1 MPAAFRT
8 EIDAF
13 TARLRLRQL
22 DGSLA
27 CARGAADVLRALV
40 ADGRHASGR
49 ALLDDVRRW
58 GVVMQAAKPLGE
70 CGGGRGEM
78 RRKRRPMA
86 SDPLTRLLPHQNSP
100 SATSSAASCT

>member
-1 MPAAFRT
+1 MLATFRT

-13 TARLRLRQL
+13 TARLRRRQL

-40 ADGRHASGR
+40 AGGRHASGR

-70 CGGGRGEM
+70 SCGGGRE
-78 RRKRRPMA
+78 RCEA
-86 SDPLTRLLPHQNSP
+86 SADAAPL
-100 SATSSAASCT
+100 